1 MATHDYVIDNNT
13 GANVR
18 ADINSVLKA
27 ILTNNSGTTDPA
39 TVISSDAG
47 SKAFSFWAD
56 TNSSPAVLKI
66 RNAADNAWIE
76 LFQLDGTLTLEDGSA
91 STPALAFRD
100 DLNTGIYSS
109 AADTFNVA
117 TGGVERMELGAT
129 TIFNE
134 DGEDVD
140 FRIEGDTK
148 QNLFYLDAG
157 NDRIGIGTSSIDR
170 FVHIEGTDNVL
181 LKLQNNQTVC
191 LMEFEDT
198 DTTSGNRPAIG
209 ADGNNAVFY
218 TGGAQKMVIDSSGRV
233 GVNEDS
239 PSSFNTIADNL
250 VITEASTHAGMT
262 IRSGTSHQG
271 NIAFQDAAN
280 TSFRGALTYDHN
292 GDKMQLITDG
302 DIHLT
307 IDSDGRVMIG
317 VTSTGHA
324 SANADDLCVGNND
337 SSSQHGITIG
347 SNAEGSIRW
356 ADSASGSAGILNY
369 RHSSDAMEFYT
380 VGTLRMTIDG
390 SGNIGA
396 PSGTNIYNA
405 SDLRLK
411 KNVVDL
417 DKGLSVIKSLRPVS
431 FNWIDG
437 FCDDEKNTLYGFIA
451 QEVETIDRN
460 LIQEFGNGS
469 VTVEGQTIN
478 DALRVNEKLI
488 IPMLVKAVQELEAK
502 VAALKSA

>member
-1 MATHDYVIDNNT
+1 MATHDYFIDNST

-39 TVISSDAG
+39 TVISTDAG

-100 DLNTGIYSS
+100 DLNTGIFSS
-109 AADTFNVA
+109 AADTFDIATAGSKRLIVDSVGRVGIGNITPVSYNSFANTLVVA
-117 TGGVERMELGAT
+117 TSTNTGLT
-129 TIFNE
+129 
-134 DGEDVD
+134 
-140 FRIEGDTK
+140 
-148 QNLFYLDAG
+148 LSG
-157 NDRIGIGTSSIDR
+157 NDASANYSGIQFSAGTTVRAYVDQQLNSTGRMRVFNMANGFLEFGTNNEVRMHIKATGEVGIGTSSIDR

-191 LMEFEDT
+191 LMEFQDT
-198 DTTSGNRPAIG
+198 DTTSGNRPSMG
-209 ADGNNAVFY
+209 ADGNSAVFY
-218 TGGAQKMVIDSSGRV
+218 TGGAQKMALDQSGRLLIGV
-233 GVNEDS
+233 G
-239 PSSFNTIADNL
+239 SSAH
-250 VITEASTHAGMT
+250 AST
-262 IRSGTSHQG
+262 
-271 NIAFQDAAN
+271 
-280 TSFRGALTYDHN
+280 
-292 GDKMQLITDG
+292 
-302 DIHLT
+302 
-307 IDSDGRVMIG
+307 
-317 VTSTGHA
+317 
-324 SANADDLCVGNND
+324 NADDLCVGNND
-337 SSSQHGITIG
+337 SSSEHGITIG
-347 SNAEGSIRW
+347 SNNAASIRF
-356 ADSASGSAGILNY
+356 ADSASGSAGIINY
-369 RHSSDAMEFYT
+369 SQTYDQMTFYT
-380 VGTLRMTIDG
+380 GGNLRMMIDG

-396 PSGTNIYNA
+396 PTGTNIYNA
-405 SDLRLK
+405 SDSRLK

-417 DKGLSVIKSLRPVS
+417 DKGLSAIKSLRPVS

-437 FCDDEKNTLYGFIA
+437 FCDEEKQTLYGFIA